1 MGSTICPSRS
11 SRTDLDWTVLHAAK
25 TASIRG
31 AAGTGGVLSSET
43 SRTGFGPARDL
54 EEVGPVTGTDAGTD
68 NGQAEQPEGQGVSA
82 EAASESTAERSARFE
97 RDALEF
103 LDQMYSAA
111 LRMTRNPA
119 DAEDLVQE
127 TYAKA
132 YASFHQFREGTN
144 LKAWLYRILTNTFIN
159 SYRKKQREPQRSAA
173 EEIEDWQLA
182 RAESHMSTGLRSA
195 ESQALDHL
203 PDSDVKEALQ
213 AIPEEFRIA
222 VYLADVEGFAYKEIA
237 DIMGTPI
244 GTVMSRLHRGRR
256 QLRGMLE
263 DYARER
269 GLVPAGAGESDEA
282 KGSGS

>member
-1 MGSTICPSRS
+1 MGSTICPRRS
-11 SRTDLDWTVLHAAK
+11 SAADLEWTVLHAAK
-25 TASIRG
+25 TTPERAL
-31 AAGTGGVLSSET
+31 GGSERQPVSKQGRLFSDSSG
-43 SRTGFGPARDL
+43 SGFGSATAL
-54 EEVGPVTGTDAGTD
+54 EEVGPVTGTDTGTD
-68 NGQAEQPEGQGVSA
+68 DGRAQETP
-82 EAASESTAERSARFE
+82 AERNARFE
-97 RDALEF
+97 RDALGY

-132 YASFHQFREGTN
+132 YGSFHQFREGTN
-144 LKAWLYRILTNTFIN
+144 LKAWMYRILTNTFIN

-203 PDSDVKEALQ
+203 PDSDVKSALQ

-269 GLVPAGAGESDEA
+269 GLVPAGAGESDDR